1 LKEVSMWKAE
11 EEFEIVEEVEQ
22 YDLEDEIDDE
32 FPSLELNVSADED
45 SDVFEYEDDL
55 FCDEEDA

>member
-1 LKEVSMWKAE
+1 MWKAE
-11 EEFEIVEEVEQ
+11 EEFEIVEDVEQ

-32 FPSLELNVSADED
+32 FPSLELNRPADED

-55 FCDEEDA
+55 FRDEEDE

>member
-1 LKEVSMWKAE
+1 MWKAE

-55 FCDEEDA
+55 FCDEEDE